1 MGWLTAAEALSVLA
15 VRPQTLYANVSRR
28 RIRARPDPKDPRRS
42 LYNEAD
48 VRRIAGTRAGARKAE
63 RVAAAAIEWGDPILP
78 SAISTVAS
86 GRLWYRGQDA
96 ADLAE
101 SRTLEEIAELLW
113 GDPPGEL
120 AGGLRKIRGRREISG
135 VGGTGGPG
143 EIAGR
148 RRIGGRR
155 TGRSLDN
162 TSATGSI
169 LTAMFIAMATRAGR
183 DPPSHGRA
191 TTVLRGEAA
200 EVLGTLAGSV
210 VGTMV
215 SIGCEAPLH
224 ARLAAIWRCK
234 SAADALRRAL
244 VLLADHE
251 LNASTFAVRVTVST
265 GASLASG
272 ILAGLAT
279 LSGPLHG
286 RAALGVFE
294 LVRAGRQRGMQ
305 AAVREWLGSGRAL
318 SGFGHPLYPDGD
330 VRAEALL
337 RAFATPPE
345 YRELRSAVDELT
357 GERPNVDFALAAMAD
372 CFRLPPDAPLVL
384 FALARSVGW
393 LAHAMEQALAGHLIR
408 PRARYVGP
416 PLARSG

>member
-48 VRRIAGTRAGARKAE
+48 VRRIAGARAGARRAE

-78 SAISTVAS
+78 SAISTVAG

-96 ADLAE
+96 AELAE
-101 SRTLEEIAELLW
+101 SRTLEAIAGFLW
-113 GDPPGEL
+113 GDAPGEL
-120 AGGLRKIRGRREISG
+120 AGGLR
-135 VGGTGGPG
+135 

-148 RRIGGRR
+148 RRTGGRR
-155 TGRSLDN
+155 AGRSRDN
-162 TSATGSI
+162 TPATGSV
-169 LTAMFIAMATRAGR
+169 LTAMFIAMAARAGR

-191 TTVLRGEAA
+191 ATVLRGEAS

-210 VGTMV
+210 VGT
-215 SIGCEAPLH
+215 GREALH

-234 SAADALRRAL
+234 QAADALRRAL

-265 GASLASG
+265 GAPLASG

-305 AAVREWLGSGRAL
+305 SAVREWLGSGRAL

-330 VRAEALL
+330 IRAEALL
-337 RAFATPPE
+337 RAFAAPPE
-345 YRELRSAVDELT
+345 YRELCGAVDALT
-357 GERPNVDFALAAMAD
+357 GERPNIDFALAAMAD
-372 CFRLPPDAPLVL
+372 RFRLPADAPLVL

-416 PLARSG
+416 PVARSG